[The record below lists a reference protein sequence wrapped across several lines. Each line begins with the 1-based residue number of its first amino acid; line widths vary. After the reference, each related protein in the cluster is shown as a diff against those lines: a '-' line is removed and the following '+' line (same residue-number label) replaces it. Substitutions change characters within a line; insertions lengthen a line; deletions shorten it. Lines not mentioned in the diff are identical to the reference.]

1 MSRRF
6 RDLPIRQ
13 KLTWV
18 NVLLSVVVL
27 LLVTG
32 ALLGY
37 DLVTFRQAMV
47 RKLSTE
53 AQLVGYNATSAL
65 LFDDRDAAARTLA
78 ALRAEPHVMAAAI
91 FAANG
96 TQFATYAR
104 GERREDPAIVAPS
117 TRHGSW
123 YRFAAGGLI
132 VSEDVVMDHE
142 RVGSVR
148 ILSDLGERDAR
159 LKSYVGIV
167 AFAFAIAIVASVLLS
182 SRLQRAISDP
192 ILHLVDRAR
201 VVTEQ
206 KNYAI
211 RATPTADDE
220 LGLLVRTFNEM
231 LTQIQ
236 ARDTAL
242 EGARD
247 EAEAANRT
255 KDEFLAVVSHELRT
269 PLTPILAWIRMLRG
283 GSLDTAA
290 TARALDAIDR
300 NAHSQARLVDDLLD
314 VSRIITGKVRLD
326 MQQIDLRPLVE
337 AAVESARP
345 AAEAKAIR
353 IQMTIDRGAT
363 VVSGDPQ
370 RLQQVFWNLLS
381 NAVKF
386 TPREGRVQIRLQ
398 RGSTDVEVA
407 VSDTGQGIKPSF
419 LPHVFDRFRQAE
431 SATTRAHGGLGLGL
445 AIVRHIVELHG
456 GRVRVDS
463 DGEGRGATFTVEL
476 PAAAVR
482 TAPCEDRAQPAATA
496 AVPLAP
502 STVLSGVRVLI
513 VDDDRDTLDTLWMV
527 LQQCGAEVR
536 TADGAAAA
544 LEVLRAWR
552 PNALVSDIG
561 MPGEDGYSFIARVRA
576 LSREHGGQT
585 PALALT
591 AYARTED
598 RVRALSAGFQMHMA
612 KPVEPAELV
621 AVVSTLTSWAGPGH
635 ARSGT

>member
-1 MSRRF
+1 M
-6 RDLPIRQ
+6 
-13 KLTWV
+13 
-18 NVLLSVVVL
+18 
-27 LLVTG
+27 G
-32 ALLGY
+32 
-37 DLVTFRQAMV
+37 
-47 RKLSTE
+47 
-53 AQLVGYNATSAL
+53 
-65 LFDDRDAAARTLA
+65 DAP
-78 ALRAEPHVMAAAI
+78 AE
-91 FAANG
+91 
-96 TQFATYAR
+96 
-104 GERREDPAIVAPS
+104 
-117 TRHGSW
+117 HGPW
-123 YRFAAGGLI
+123 YRFAAGGL
-132 VSEDVVMDHE
+132 VVAEDVVLDRE

-159 LKSYVGIV
+159 LKSYVEIV
-167 AFAFAIAIVASVLLS
+167 ALAFAIAIVAGVLLS

-201 VVTEQ
+201 VVTEE

-211 RATPTADDE
+211 RATPTGGDE

-269 PLTPILAWIRMLRG
+269 PLTPILAWIRMLRA

-326 MQQIDLRPLVE
+326 VQQVELRSLVE

-345 AAEAKAIR
+345 AAEAKGIRNQMVIDPGAI
-353 IQMTIDRGAT
+353 

-386 TPREGRVQIRLQ
+386 TPRNGRVQLCLQ
-398 RGSTDVEVA
+398 RVNSHVEIA
-407 VSDTGQGIKPSF
+407 VSDTGQGIKAAF

-456 GRVRVDS
+456 GSVRVDS
-463 DGEGRGATFTVEL
+463 DGDGRGATFTVEL
-476 PAAAVR
+476 PTAAVR
-482 TAPCEDRAQPAATA
+482 TAPREDRVHPAAGA
-496 AVPLAP
+496 AVPFAP
-502 STVLSGVRVLI
+502 STVLNGVRVLV

-527 LQQCGAEVR
+527 LKECGAEVR
-536 TADGAAAA
+536 TADGAASA
-544 LEVLRAWR
+544 LEVLGDWR
-552 PNALVSDIG
+552 PDALVSDIG
-561 MPGEDGYSFIARVRA
+561 MPGEDGYSLIAKVRA
-576 LSREHGGQT
+576 LSRDQGGQT

-591 AYARTED
+591 AYARSED

-621 AVVSTLTSWAGPGH
+621 AMVSTLTSWTGP
-635 ARSGT
+635 AQRA

>member
-1 MSRRF
+1 VSGRF

-27 LLVTG
+27 LLATG
-32 ALLGY
+32 ALLTY
-37 DLVTFRQAMV
+37 ELVTFRQAMV

-53 AQLVGYNATSAL
+53 AQLVGYNAASAL
-65 LFDDRDAAARTLA
+65 LFDDREAAAKTLA

-91 FAANG
+91 FGANG
-96 TQFATYAR
+96 TRFAIYLR
-104 GERREDPAIVAPS
+104 GDRPEDPAISDPP
-117 TRHGSW
+117 TRHGPW
-123 YRFAAGGLI
+123 YRFAAGGLV

-142 RVGSVR
+142 SVGSVR

-159 LKSYVGIV
+159 LKSYAGIV
-167 AFAFAIAIVASVLLS
+167 ALAFAIAIVASILLS

-211 RATPTADDE
+211 RATPTGGDE
-220 LGLLVRTFNEM
+220 LGLLMRTFNEM

-269 PLTPILAWIRMLRG
+269 PLTPILAWIRMLRA
-283 GSLDTAA
+283 GSLDPAA

-326 MQQIDLRPLVE
+326 VQQVELRSLVE

-345 AAEAKAIR
+345 AAEAKGIR
-353 IQMTIDRGAT
+353 IQLVIDPGAI

-386 TPREGRVQIRLQ
+386 TPRGGRVQLCLQ
-398 RGSTDVEVA
+398 RVNSHVEVA
-407 VSDTGQGIKPSF
+407 VSDTGQGIKRAF

-456 GRVRVDS
+456 GIVRVDS

-476 PAAAVR
+476 PTAAVR
-482 TAPCEDRAQPAATA
+482 SAPREDRTHPTADA

-502 STVLSGVRVLI
+502 STALSGVRVLV
-513 VDDDRDTLDTLWMV
+513 VDDDRDTLDTIWMV

-544 LEVLRAWR
+544 LEVLGDWR
-552 PNALVSDIG
+552 PDALVSDIG
-561 MPGEDGYSFIARVRA
+561 MPGEDGYALIAKVRA
-576 LSREHGGQT
+576 LSRDQGGHT

-621 AVVSTLTSWAGPGH
+621 AVVSTLTSWTGP
-635 ARSGT
+635 AQRA

>member
-1 MSRRF
+1 LTGRR
-6 RDLPIRQ
+6 P
-13 KLTWV
+13 LT
-18 NVLLSVVVL
+18 
-27 LLVTG
+27 T
-32 ALLGY
+32 
-37 DLVTFRQAMV
+37 
-47 RKLSTE
+47 
-53 AQLVGYNATSAL
+53 
-65 LFDDRDAAARTLA
+65 FDDREAAAKTLA

-96 TQFATYAR
+96 ARFATYLR
-104 GERREDPAIVAPS
+104 GDRRDDPAIGDPS
-117 TRHGSW
+117 TRHGPW
-123 YRFAAGGLI
+123 YRFAAGGL
-132 VSEDVVMDHE
+132 VVCEDVVLDRE

-148 ILSDLGERDAR
+148 ILSDLGEREAR
-159 LKSYVGIV
+159 FKSYVGIV
-167 AFAFAIAIVASVLLS
+167 ALAFAIAIVAGVLLS

-201 VVTEQ
+201 VVTEE

-211 RATPTADDE
+211 RATPTGGDE

-269 PLTPILAWIRMLRG
+269 PLTPILAWIRMLRA

-326 MQQIDLRPLVE
+326 VQQVELRSLVE

-345 AAEAKAIR
+345 AADAKGIR
-353 IQMTIDRGAT
+353 IIQMVIDPGAI
-363 VVSGDPQ
+363 VVSSDPQ

-381 NAVKF
+381 SAVKF
-386 TPREGRVQIRLQ
+386 TPRGGRVQLSLQ
-398 RGSTDVEVA
+398 RVNSHVEVA
-407 VSDTGQGIKPSF
+407 VTDTGQGIKPAF

-456 GRVRVDS
+456 GRVRGDS

-476 PAAAVR
+476 PTAAVR
-482 TAPCEDRAQPAATA
+482 TAPREDRVHPTA
-496 AVPLAP
+496 DSAVPFAP
-502 STVLSGVRVLI
+502 STVLRGVRVLV

-527 LQQCGAEVR
+527 LKECGAEVQ

-544 LEVLRAWR
+544 LEVLDRWR
-552 PNALVSDIG
+552 PDALVSDIG
-561 MPGEDGYSFIARVRA
+561 MPDEDGYSLIAKVRA
-576 LSREHGGQT
+576 LSREQGGQT

-621 AVVSTLTSWAGPGH
+621 AVVSTLTSWTGP
-635 ARSGT
+635 AQRA